1 MIFDDRTHSASEA
14 DDNGAGGHHMPR
26 AHRIGESVMIIDV
39 DQSAAIRARHGSAAG
54 EQLAQAVA
62 ETLRRRLRPGDRLA
76 LLREDEFMAVLP
88 GAQTADLPR
97 IEARL
102 RDGVKGMRLSIA
114 GREWQLSCT
123 IGSACSQ
130 QLAEQPRRLDSLV
143 RIADAALYR
152 AKTSSLAH

>member
-1 MIFDDRTHSASEA
+1 MIFDDRTHSASDA
-14 DDNGAGGHHMPR
+14 PDSGGGHHVSR
-26 AHRIGESVMIIDV
+26 THRTGEAVMIIDV

-88 GAQTADLPR
+88 GAPGAELPR
-97 IEARL
+97 IESRL
-102 RDGVKGMRLSIA
+102 RDGVKAMRLSIA

-123 IGSACSQ
+123 IGSASSQ
-130 QLAEQPRRLDSLV
+130 QLAEQSRRLDSLV
-143 RIADAALYR
+143 RMADAALYR
-152 AKTSSLAH
+152 AKSESPAH